1 MLPTR
6 FDATH
11 EQQQSIL
18 RILIY
23 MLSAE
28 IEVALTNTLECYV
41 FIRKVV
47 TSPNITSFACSSN
60 AFAAYRNDYHI
71 HLRRLF

>member
-6 FDATH
+6 FNATH

-47 TSPNITSFACSSN
+47 TSPNTSLACSSN
-60 AFAAYRNDYHI
+60 AIAAYTNEYHI
-71 HLRRLF
+71 LHLSRLF

>member
-6 FDATH
+6 LNATH
-11 EQQQSIL
+11 EQQPSIL

-28 IEVALTNTLECYV
+28 IDVALTNTLECYV
-41 FIRKVV
+41 SIRKVV
-47 TSPNITSFACSSN
+47 TSPNTTSLACRSN
-60 AFAAYRNDYHI
+60 AIAAYTNDYHI
-71 HLRRLF
+71 LHRLF

>member
-6 FDATH
+6 LNATH
-11 EQQQSIL
+11 EQQPSIL

-47 TSPNITSFACSSN
+47 TSPNITSLACRSN
-60 AFAAYRNDYHI
+60 AIAAYTNDYHI
-71 HLRRLF
+71 LHRLF

>member
-1 MLPTR
+1 MLHPR
-6 FDATH
+6 LNATH
-11 EQQQSIL
+11 EQQPSIL

-47 TSPNITSFACSSN
+47 TSPNTTSLACRSN
-60 AFAAYRNDYHI
+60 AIAAYTNDYHI
-71 HLRRLF
+71 LHRLF

>member
-1 MLPTR
+1 MLPSR
-6 FDATH
+6 LNATH
-11 EQQQSIL
+11 EQQPSIL

-47 TSPNITSFACSSN
+47 TSPNTTSLACRSN
-60 AFAAYRNDYHI
+60 AIAAYTNDYHI
-71 HLRRLF
+71 LHRLF

>member
-6 FDATH
+6 LNATH

-28 IEVALTNTLECYV
+28 IDVALTNTLECYV
-41 FIRKVV
+41 SIRKVV
-47 TSPNITSFACSSN
+47 TSPNTTSLACRSN
-60 AFAAYRNDYHI
+60 AIAAYTNDYHI
-71 HLRRLF
+71 LHRLF